1 MEAPLPLQDVLVYAP
16 PSRRGDLVA
25 AIVQPEGPFR
35 CVDEARASQRRPDL
49 VIWVVEAS
57 SDPLFI
63 TAEAVALEQR
73 WHPAPLL
80 LVLEGTARFSPLL
93 LADLAV
99 AGILENPDAAAIRQA
114 LPVLAAGGRVFDVA
128 ARGRRGSPGQVDGG
142 VHQPFAQG
150 IAQIDAQLQLVAVY
164 LQKPDLGMVLRWVLE
179 GQRRELTMARLLVL
193 RLWTVVA
200 MALGLE
206 EGQQVWPGAGEQ
218 AATASHR
225 VPPASTAVILRS
237 RTAEG
242 VWDTL
247 SQRLLACTN
256 TCHAAALDRELLA
269 LSALAAGPRS
279 SLLRQLLEEM
289 GSALLQ
295 ARGRDVRG
303 GALLELWAELQ
314 WEIMQHALQHM
325 GGAYLRIPRDGAL
338 VSVTEQLLALEVPN
352 GQPVARATLE
362 PLLAALVR
370 AEPVVIDG
378 RLFAP
383 DTPAALLHLE
393 RLLSDWLL
401 RLASLLAALVLEE
414 ASRWPELRRFLLRQ
428 DLLPTRELERLRNR
442 LNAHERYEQLVLEPV
457 RIYESRRELLLLQ
470 PEGVVREQLVDPRD
484 QELRQLGFVQR
495 GVTFALEAR
504 DALGPQLR
512 ALGQRL
518 GALLVV
524 VLTQVIGRGIGLVG
538 RGVLI
543 GLGRSLQGGNR

>member
-1 MEAPLPLQDVLVYAP
+1 MEAPLPLQDILVYAP

-25 AIVQPEGPFR
+25 AITQPGDPFR
-35 CVDEARASQRRPDL
+35 CVDEAGARQRRPDL
-49 VIWVVEAS
+49 VVWVAEAS

-63 TAEAVALEQR
+63 TAEAVALDQR

-80 LVLEGTARFSPLL
+80 LVLEGVARFSPLH
-93 LADLAV
+93 LADLPV
-99 AGILENPDAAAIRQA
+99 AGILDNPDDAAVRRA

-128 ARGRRGSPGQVDGG
+128 VRSGPAQAEGG
-142 VHQPFAQG
+142 VHEPFALG

-164 LQKPDLGMVLRWVLE
+164 LQKLDLGILLRWVLQ
-179 GQRRELTMARLLVL
+179 GQRRELLTARSLVL
-193 RLWTVVA
+193 RIWTVVA

-206 EGQQVWPGAGEQ
+206 DGEPVWPPVGEQ
-218 AATASHR
+218 AAAASQR
-225 VPPASTAVILRS
+225 VPPASTAITLRS

-242 VWDTL
+242 IWDTL
-247 SQRLLACTN
+247 SQRLLACTDA
-256 TCHAAALDRELLA
+256 CHATALDKDLPA
-269 LSALAAGPRS
+269 LSALAAGPRT

-303 GALLELWAELQ
+303 LALLEFWAELQ

-338 VSVTEQLLALEVPN
+338 VSVTEQLLALEVPS

-370 AEPVVIDG
+370 AEPVLIGG

-383 DTPAALLHLE
+383 DTPTALLHLE

-470 PEGVVREQLVDPRD
+470 PGGVVREQLVDPRD
-484 QELRQLGFVQR
+484 PELRQLGVVQR
-495 GVTFALEAR
+495 AVTFALEAR

-512 ALGQRL
+512 AIGQRL

-524 VLTQVIGRGIGLVG
+524 VLTQVIGRGIGLIG

-543 GLGRSLQGGNR
+543 GLGRSLQSGNR